1 MNKRLVLNR
10 DVLVDLT
17 TDDLRRVP
25 AGTLGGGN
33 DQVLRV
39 TTVHVECPSDPV
51 TGCTIIHE
59 TRYASCAGCT
69 VTCPTDICV

>member
-1 MNKRLVLNR
+1 MKKRLVLNR

-25 AGTLGGGN
+25 AGTLN
-33 DQVLRV
+33 DIYLRV

-51 TGCTIIHE
+51 MGCTIVHE
-59 TRYASCAGCT
+59 TRYASCVGCT
-69 VTCPTDICV
+69 VTCPTDICA